1 MKAIATLTIL
11 LAIISSFSAYGQE
24 LVPGVGFSSA
34 LELSPGTYTFYLG
47 AGELH
52 FFKVIL
58 EPGDVLVVLVRM
70 ATNQDFDLYLL
81 NPRREL
87 VGQSIRPTGLT
98 DLAEYVAAEHG
109 PHYIVV
115 TGFGGSTGT
124 YSLTVFIGKP
134 KTVTT
139 TITATATEYV
149 TSTSTTVVFQTQ
161 TVVSERVV
169 TAVQERTVEVERVPW
184 TAAGLAVLAAALLYT
199 GYAASSS
206 LIGIVRREER
216 RPTEAETQAPAIT
229 VTAQQVTGE
238 KPAEA
243 PPTPSEQQTQK
254 STEPAN

>member
-1 MKAIATLTIL
+1 MKANATLAIL
-11 LAIISSFSAYGQE
+11 LAVISSFSAYGQE
-24 LVPGVGFSSA
+24 LVPGVGFNSA
-34 LELSPGTYTFYLG
+34 LELSSGTYTFYLG

-52 FFKVIL
+52 FFKVVL

-70 ATNQDFDLYLL
+70 ASNQDFDLYLL
-81 NPRREL
+81 NPMREI

-134 KTVTT
+134 KTMTT
-139 TITATATEYV
+139 TITTTATEYV
-149 TSTSTTVVFQTQ
+149 TSTSTTIVFQTH
-161 TVVSERVV
+161 TVVSEKVV
-169 TAVQERTVEVERVPW
+169 TEVREKTVEVERVPW

-206 LIGIVRREER
+206 LRGIVRREER
-216 RPTEAETQAPAIT
+216 RQTEAEAQAPAT
-229 VTAQQVTGE
+229 AAPAQQATSE

-243 PPTPSEQQTQK
+243 PQTPSEQQTQK
-254 STEPAN
+254 LNEQ

>member
-1 MKAIATLTIL
+1 MKGIVFLTTVLVLVPIL
-11 LAIISSFSAYGQE
+11 SAYGDE
-24 LVPGVGFSSA
+24 LVPGAGFNSA
-34 LELSPGTYTFYLG
+34 LELGPGTYTFHLG
-47 AGELH
+47 QGELH
-52 FFKVIL
+52 FFKVVL

-81 NPRREL
+81 NPMREI

-98 DLAEYVAAEHG
+98 DQAEYVAAEHG

-149 TSTSTTVVFQTQ
+149 TSTSTTIVFQTQ
-161 TVVSERVV
+161 TVVSEKVV
-169 TAVQERTVEVERVPW
+169 TEVRERTVEVEKVPW

-206 LIGIVRREER
+206 LRGIVRREER
-216 RPTEAETQAPAIT
+216 RQTEAEAQAPAT
-229 VTAQQVTGE
+229 VVAAQQATSE

-243 PPTPSEQQTQK
+243 PPTPSEQQPQNLK
-254 STEPAN
+254 EQ